1 MNPDIQIAR
10 MQDRVVDRY
19 NLVAV
24 PGRPEERIK
33 PNDERGVSFAYSGN
47 TIRVRP
53 MRGRTWVDEL
63 VTDFAVA
70 GNWAPKLDA
79 LLDPFF
85 GKCPISSDPSLGND
99 ACNCG
104 THAVKPNSLIFNH
117 PNTGQ
122 PLSDINVG
130 LGDGHAMVHVP
141 LIPTP
146 DMLARRAIRDNP
158 QA

>member
-19 NLVAV
+19 NLAAV
-24 PGRPEERIK
+24 PGRPEERVK
-33 PNDERGVSFAYSGN
+33 PNDQRGVSFAYSGN

-53 MRGRTWVDEL
+53 MLGRAWIDKL

-85 GKCPISSDPSLGND
+85 GRCPIADNPNLSND
-99 ACNCG
+99 ACTCG
-104 THAVKPNSLIFNH
+104 VAHTAKPTSLVFNH

-122 PLSDINVG
+122 PLSDVNVG
-130 LGDGHAMVHVP
+130 LGNVVVHVP